1 MSLPARQPEGLPPL
15 DSTQIYKLL
24 PVADWRRLRAD
35 GAWTGSPD
43 DLRDG
48 YIHLSAADQV
58 AGTLAKYFAD
68 VSDLVLLAVDP
79 GVLGAALRFEPS
91 RGGALF
97 PHLYAP
103 LPAAA
108 CVALASRALPSSP
121 WQAGSL

>member
-15 DSTQIYKLL
+15 GPEHVYKLL
-24 PVADWRRLRAD
+24 TAADWRQLCAA

-48 YIHLSAADQV
+48 YVHLSAADQV

-68 VSDLVLLAVDP
+68 MHDLVLLAVDP
-79 GVLGAALRFEPS
+79 GALGAALRYEPS

-121 WQAGSL
+121 WQAVRP